1 MSSRSEKIDRALRAA
16 LEVHDKTEYQTN
28 GDYAAMDDALSKIR
42 AALAPGVP
50 DAPPKSDWQRKYE
63 LLAAEVIPFED
74 RAAEGRACALVIEH
88 AEPVQDHATVLH
100 VPRWCVEECD
110 KALKIK
116 QPYFNPQPDALAEAR
131 EALNRILDI
140 FLGLDGGIQARVPQT
155 LFIALAAEATRRAK
169 QERGE
174 G

>member
-116 QPYFNPQPDALAEAR
+116 QPYFNPQPDAVAEA
-131 EALNRILDI
+131 
-140 FLGLDGGIQARVPQT
+140 GKGSP
-155 LFIALAAEATRRAK
+155 
-169 QERGE
+169 
-174 G
+174 